1 MENLIKDVRYGVRML
16 MKNPGVTLVAVITL
30 ALGIGANTAI
40 FSGVSAF
47 LMRPLNVPNAGE
59 LIRPLEMAED
69 RGMSDEMSYPDYL
82 EYQKQSTSF
91 TGLAAE
97 DMLSAAIDAES
108 QSDVIGGSAAGV
120 LPAGTKSDEG
130 QSAYCA

>member
-1 MENLIKDVRYGVRML
+1 MKLLNHSIKARILWLLASFIAIVIASPL
-16 MKNPGVTLVAVITL
+16 PGLHAQKSREETQNKT
-30 ALGIGANTAI
+30 TW
-40 FSGVSAF
+40 
-47 LMRPLNVPNAGE
+47 
-59 LIRPLEMAED
+59 
-69 RGMSDEMSYPDYL
+69 MSDEMSYPDYL